1 MQDRLLIADDDRELC
16 RLLSDYLAG
25 EGFRVEAVHDGA
37 QALAR
42 VTDDPRRPDL
52 LILDVMMPGKDGLT
66 ALRELRARHR
76 LPVIVLSA
84 RGEPIDRIVGL
95 ELGADDY
102 LAKPFLP
109 RELLARVR
117 ALLRRTQ
124 PLPDEEVLVDT
135 LRLSPGERRAWLG
148 EVELQLTA
156 AEFGL
161 LLALARRAGTP
172 VDKATLTLEG
182 LGRPIERFDRS
193 VDVHVSRLRRKL
205 AETAASAPRIETV
218 RGLGYQLQRV
228 PRLRTGA

>member
-1 MQDRLLIADDDRELC
+1 MQDRVLIADDDRELC
-16 RLLSDYLAG
+16 RLLADYLGG
-25 EGFRVEAVHDGA
+25 EGYRVEAVHDGA
-37 QALAR
+37 AALAR
-42 VTDDPRRPDL
+42 IADDPTRPDL
-52 LILDVMMPGKDGLT
+52 LILDVMMPDKDGLT

-84 RGEPIDRIVGL
+84 RGEPVDRIVGL

-109 RELLARVR
+109 RELLARIR
-117 ALLRRTQ
+117 ALLRRAQ
-124 PLPDEEVLVDT
+124 PLPDEEIVVDA
-135 LRLSPGERRAWLG
+135 LYLSPGERCARLG
-148 EVELQLTA
+148 EVVLDLTA

-205 AETAASAPRIETV
+205 AEAGRDAPGIETI
-218 RGLGYQLQRV
+218 RGLGYQLQR
-228 PRLRTGA
+228 PSRARP